1 MGPHPRSP
9 RDGSSLTSLD
19 EMAAGGWLTYPDGYH
34 LFAQTLY
41 QREGF
46 AITLLVAEQDD
57 GANDEA
63 WDAPRFRR

>member
-1 MGPHPRSP
+1 VASP
-9 RDGSSLTSLD
+9 
-19 EMAAGGWLTYPDGYH
+19 AGGWLTYPDGYH

-57 GANDEA
+57 GANEEA